1 MGVSPQ
7 LSVVIPIYNE
17 EQVLPELLER
27 LEKALAATG
36 RTYEVIF
43 VDDGSDDRSLQM
55 LREAAGRDQRI
66 KALSFSRNFGHQTA
80 ITAGINYTD
89 GDAVIVMDGDLQDPP
104 ELVGELLEKWEEG
117 CEVVYAVRRKRK
129 EGPLKRAAYWLS
141 YRVLGRMSTIKIPL
155 DAGDFGLMDRKVVD
169 LLKAMP
175 ERNRFVR
182 GLRCWTGFRQAPLE
196 YERAARS
203 AGEAKYTFIKLVRLA
218 TDGLFSFS
226 YSPLRL
232 ATSVGLIV
240 SILALIYVVKVL
252 IWHFAGWEGQDTP
265 PGWTTTI
272 IAVLFLGGVQLVT
285 IGILGEYIGRIY
297 EEVKRRPLYVFK
309 EKINLPEE
317 GGDKGSAARA

>member
-7 LSVVIPIYNE
+7 VSVVIPIYNE
-17 EQVLPELLER
+17 QQVLPELLER
-27 LEKALAATG
+27 LDKALGGTA
-36 RTYEVIF
+36 RTYEAIF
-43 VDDGSDDRSLQM
+43 VDDGSSDRSLEM
-55 LREAAGRDQRI
+55 LREAAERDSRI
-66 KALSFSRNFGHQTA
+66 KVLSFSRNFGHQTA
-80 ITAGINYTD
+80 ITAGINHTD

-104 ELVGELLEKWEEG
+104 ELISDLLAKWEEG
-117 CEVVYAVRRKRK
+117 CEVVYAVRRHRK

-141 YRVLGRMSTIKIPL
+141 YRVLGRMSAIKIPL
-155 DAGDFGLMDRKVVD
+155 DSGDFGLMDRRVVD

-203 AGEAKYTFIKLVRLA
+203 AGEAKYTFVKLLRLA

-232 ATSVGLIV
+232 ATSVGLVV

-252 IWHFAGWEGQDTP
+252 IWHFCGWVDEETP
-265 PGWTTTI
+265 RGWTTTI
-272 IAVLFLGGVQLVT
+272 IAILFLGGVQLVT

-309 EKINLPEE
+309 AKINLPEE
-317 GGDKGSAARA
+317 EGHQGSGARE